1 MVFTPQQFAKKT
13 GLSYDHVLQMCKTGK
28 VKALKTEGGHF
39 KIPEKELDKF
49 ITEDYATKDEYLR
62 VVRDNERL
70 KTIILQLQNYVSNL
84 DTVESEG
91 NYESTKNYKSML

>member
-1 MVFTPQQFAKKT
+1 
-13 GLSYDHVLQMCKTGK
+13 MCKTGK

-39 KIPEKELDKF
+39 KIPEKELDKLT
-49 ITEDYATKDEYLR
+49 TEDYATKDEYLR

>member
-49 ITEDYATKDEYLR
+49 TTEDYATKDEYLR

>member
-1 MVFTPQQFAKKT
+1 
-13 GLSYDHVLQMCKTGK
+13 MCKTGK

-49 ITEDYATKDEYLR
+49 TTEDYATKDEYLR